1 MLMYRMKTPITQAE
15 IGRRLKKH
23 RQRIWAIVNGK
34 EPCSPDM
41 AIAIEKASEGR
52 YKAVKLCPE
61 LKGYAKHIMRGMR

>member
-1 MLMYRMKTPITQAE
+1 MILYLMKTLITQAE
-15 IGRRLKKH
+15 IARRLKKK
-23 RQRIWAIVNGK
+23 RQWISVVISGK
-34 EPCSPDM
+34 VRCRPDL